1 MNQLLKRN
9 LTKSKKSGILI
20 IIVFCLIFSIS
31 PIAIFSISNMYHEIH
46 ADIVEHSRGSYDLLV
61 RSPNAISDIEK
72 ELGIVPENYLG
83 GGRGGI
89 SLKQWESI
97 KNRNDI
103 EIAAPVASLGYFT
116 GINSTLGVLPS
127 PEGPSAY
134 RVEYSTTDGVNDYLY
149 TTYEQVFLES
159 LGNFFPLET
168 VVNQLELLEFQQNN
182 RALFPLPITYN
193 HLVGIDS
200 EEESKLSGIHFTD
213 IKYGKEEKGIIQSEM
228 GVDLEILEKAYIIPV
243 MQLQNQ
249 DIAVKAKVEIGELPF
264 TKEDTRELLEQY
276 NVTEIPQL
284 MNFDDPDNQEFFEEI
299 NSTQKTNKISHDLD
313 LKEIIKPFN
322 AEANGIVLT
331 ENGDLL
337 DMEEYAENI
346 NYGYTVSWNSIS
358 KYYLAD
364 PVEYQ
369 RATNGLRVE
378 KLGEENGIPI
388 YRSIE
393 EVGMEM
399 LESEQNNGILEVM
412 TDAVGHYEID
422 GEQEESLSSSPLG
435 IYQLE
440 PIKYIDESGEE
451 ITLTPTFTAGSFVTA
466 PAEGVTNIESAEFVK
481 GDKPIDAIRVK
492 VAGFDDYSP
501 EAAKKIEQIA
511 DEIIAMGLHVDVVAG
526 SSLQT
531 IDVEVEGVGTVQE
544 SWTTLGASG
553 DIVGQWDITN
563 LLLAV
568 IFIVVSMIY
577 VMNRIKIWSTDKIE
591 AIERFKILG
600 WEYKDIKRLYQKEI
614 YGLLLLSIILS
625 FVVVAGFMYSN
636 EQYFSLLLIQVCAIT
651 VLALI
656 ILILVE
662 QQLSRTLQGRKKE
675 KSSKVHVT
683 SSLVV
688 RNVMY
693 YRRNIV
699 STFLQILLVSSLVSI
714 VYLSLTQS
722 VSQSNLTLLGQYV
735 NAGVSEWNKLIIV
748 GTYILTG
755 ITLVENI
762 STMLLERKGEINNFK
777 ILGWSLPSINQMYLK
792 EISLWAGIAL
802 VIGSILSFILFFIF
816 YPVNIKSISFILLTG
831 ICLYMLI
838 MIVSYSI
845 LRKRLKHSAV

>member
-9 LTKSKKSGILI
+9 LTKSKKSGLLI

-61 RSPNAISDIEK
+61 RSPNAITDIEK

-149 TTYEQVFLES
+149 ATYEQVFLES
-159 LGNFFPLET
+159 LGNFLPFDVLA
-168 VVNQLELLEFQQNN
+168 NQPEVLWFKHEIH
-182 RALFPLPITYN
+182 ALFPLPVTYN

-200 EEESKLSGIHFTD
+200 VEESKLSGIHFTD
-213 IKYGKEEKGIIQSEM
+213 IKYGEEKK
-228 GVDLEILEKAYIIPV
+228 GVAQGFGSDPELLNKVHVIPV
-243 MQLQNQ
+243 MQLQNS
-249 DIAVKAKVEIGELPF
+249 DVVVKAEVEVGKLPF
-264 TKEDTRELLEQY
+264 TKEDTRKFLEQY
-276 NVTEIPQL
+276 EVNEIVEI
-284 MNFDDPDNQEFFEEI
+284 MDFDDQNYQQFFEEI
-299 NSTQKTNKISHDLD
+299 NSTPKVSEIFHELD
-313 LKEIIKPFN
+313 LTGMIKPFN
-322 AEANGIVLT
+322 AQAAGIVVKEDGELV
-331 ENGDLL
+331 
-337 DMEEYAENI
+337 DMEEYADSTS
-346 NYGYTVSWNSIS
+346 YGYATNWNNIT
-358 KYYLAD
+358 KYYLAE

-369 RATNGLRVE
+369 RTANGLGVE
-378 KLGEENGIPI
+378 KLGEENGIPV
-388 YRSIE
+388 YRSVE
-393 EVGMEM
+393 EVGM
-399 LESEQNNGILEVM
+399 GIREASQDYEKLEVM
-412 TDAVGHYEID
+412 TDAVGYYEID
-422 GEQEESLSSSPLG
+422 EVQESLASSPLG

-440 PIKYIDESGEE
+440 PVKYTDESGEE

-577 VMNRIKIWSTDKIE
+577 VINRIKIWSTDKIE

-600 WEYKDIKRLYQKEI
+600 WEHKDIKRLYQKEI
-614 YGLLLLSIILS
+614 YGLLIISIILS
-625 FVVVAGFMYSN
+625 FLAVAGFMYAN
-636 EQYFSLLLIQVCAIT
+636 EQYFSLLLIQVCAIS
-651 VLALI
+651 VLVLI

-688 RNVMY
+688 RNVLY

-699 STFLQILLVSSLVSI
+699 STFFQILLVSSLVSI

-816 YPVNIKSISFILLTG
+816 YPLSIKSISFILLTG